1 MGRMICVGN
10 SIKGY
15 TRVTMGSTGADLVE
29 AKGKW
34 PKNSFSITLQKGD
47 IEL

>member
-15 TRVTMGSTGADLVE
+15 TRVTMGSTGDLVE